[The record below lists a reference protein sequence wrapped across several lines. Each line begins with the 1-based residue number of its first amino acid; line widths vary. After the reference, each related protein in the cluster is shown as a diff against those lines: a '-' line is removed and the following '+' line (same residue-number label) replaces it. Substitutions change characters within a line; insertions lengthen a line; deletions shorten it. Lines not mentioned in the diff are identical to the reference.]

1 MINLLPL
8 LLIFFN
14 LLSCG
19 NVTNPSH
26 SEIIEK
32 HHEIIFQQIDPKLDG
47 LVKIDS
53 VSWIPLLPIN
63 LPNRMIEIPG
73 IFSVTIQNNSNE
85 VIWIRYDLRFFDDE
99 GFLVD
104 DFIPFGQ
111 PVIVAPRIEHA
122 LNGDFFV
129 RSANIDQAMR
139 MAMMQF
145 AARIKLQD

>member
-73 IFSVTIQNNSNE
+73 IFSVTIQT
-85 VIWIRYDLRFFDDE
+85 I
-99 GFLVD
+99 
-104 DFIPFGQ
+104 Q
-111 PVIVAPRIEHA
+111 
-122 LNGDFFV
+122 
-129 RSANIDQAMR
+129 M
-139 MAMMQF
+139 
-145 AARIKLQD
+145 K